1 MTTINLRELYP
12 WYTEDMLHFRSL
24 MNDYHLKDLS
34 GKIKSVLHAKMRSGQ
49 YIAAYAPYGYR
60 KSAEDRHRL
69 VIDEEAAAVVRRMFE
84 LRCGALPC
92 DIPPV
97 PARPYLFFRNGYGFF
112 RAAIAM
118 GGFRMA
124 FSLFFSCFSRKLRTN
139 VPTFSFEFF
148 VNLLHFWKYR
158 LQFSVRCCI
167 MKCSIYGL

>member
-1 MTTINLRELYP
+1 MGCRFVSVLDCLD
-12 WYTEDMLHFRSL
+12 TEGNKTDMLHFRSL
-24 MNDYHLKDLS
+24 MNDYHLKDFS
-34 GKIKSVLHAKMRSGQ
+34 NKVKSVLHAKMRSGQ

-112 RAAIAM
+112 RAAIVH
-118 GGFRMA
+118 GRLSHGIF
-124 FSLFFSCFSRKLRTN
+124 T
-139 VPTFSFEFF
+139 VFF
-148 VNLLHFWKYR
+148 VFFTETPR
-158 LQFSVRCCI
+158 
-167 MKCSIYGL
+167 KCANIFI

>member
-1 MTTINLRELYP
+1 MGCRFVSVLDCLD
-12 WYTEDMLHFRSL
+12 TEGDKTDMLHFRSL
-24 MNDYHLKDLS
+24 MNDYHLKDFS
-34 GKIKSVLHAKMRSGQ
+34 NKVKSVLHAKMRSGQ

-112 RAAIAM
+112 RAAIVH
-118 GGFRMA
+118 GRLSHGIF
-124 FSLFFSCFSRKLRTN
+124 T
-139 VPTFSFEFF
+139 VFF
-148 VNLLHFWKYR
+148 VFFTETPR
-158 LQFSVRCCI
+158 
-167 MKCSIYGL
+167 KCANIFI